1 MMKIRNTVA
10 VAALLAGAAVL
21 SAPTDVMAQGGVHS
35 GLYGTIG
42 GGYNILR
49 DADIDGSGIDT
60 KAEFD
65 GGWVFLGA
73 LGWGWGN
80 GLRTELEFSGRRNE
94 VDGATGKATTG
105 DVDSQAIMFNVL
117 YDFALGDFVP
127 YIGGGIG
134 AARIHYDGIAPV
146 GGIVNDHDWQFAY
159 QGIIGV
165 QYFFTPSFAVFADAR
180 YTASLDP
187 EFKTSG
193 GAKVD
198 GEWENYSFTAGIRF
212 NFGVPSPAPVVA
224 PPPPPAITR
233 SFLVFFDFDR
243 SNITPEADRVIQ
255 QAYDN
260 YRRAGA
266 VRLTLTGHADRSGSD
281 RYNQALSL
289 RRANAVKARM
299 MQLGVPENQIAV
311 IGRGESQP
319 LVPTRDGVREP
330 QNRRVEIVF

>member
-1 MMKIRNTVA
+1 MMKMRQTVA
-10 VAALLAGAAVL
+10 IAALLAGAALVA
-21 SAPTDVMAQGGVHS
+21 APTGAQAQGGAHS
-35 GLYGTIG
+35 GLYGYIG

-49 DADIDGSGIDT
+49 DADVSGSGG
-60 KAEFD
+60 AEFD
-65 GGWVFLGA
+65 GGYAFLGA

-80 GLRTELEFSGRRNE
+80 GLRTELELGYRRNE
-94 VDGATGKATTG
+94 VDGGTGRVLTG
-105 DVDSQAIMFNVL
+105 DASSYHAMFNVL
-117 YDFALGDFVP
+117 YDFNLGDFVP
-127 YIGGGIG
+127 YIGAGIG
-134 AARIHYDGIAPV
+134 AANIRYDTMAPV
-146 GGIVNDHDWQFAY
+146 AGSAVDDSDWQFAY
-159 QGIIGV
+159 QGIVGV
-165 QYFFTPSFAVFADAR
+165 QYFFTPSLAIYADAR
-180 YTASLDP
+180 YFATLDP
-187 EFKTSG
+187 TFKTAAG
-193 GAKVD
+193 TKVD
-198 GEWENYSFTAGIRF
+198 GEYENYTFTVGLRF
-212 NFGVPSPAPVVA
+212 NFGVPQPAPVVA
-224 PPPPPAITR
+224 PPPPAPAITR

-266 VRLTLTGHADRSGSD
+266 VRLTLTGHTDRSGSD

-299 MQLGVPENQIAV
+299 MQLGVPEAQIAV